1 MHVCVQIEKTYTV
14 LQDLIT
20 VKSENRDNFH
30 N

>member
-1 MHVCVQIEKTYTV
+1 MNVCVQIEKTYTV

-20 VKSENRDNFH
+20 VKSENHDNFH